1 MEFIAYIIVGIIF
14 MVVLN
19 LILDKV
25 YGRYP
30 MLHMIVICLFAVA
43 SFVVILTATE
53 GSDMGVLYGVLQ
65 FLCFYNMFIEVE
77 AEEWTTRET
86 RGSWNWSGDTY
97 TVTSRD
103 VNHWRPAWWNKLLIC
118 AVFTGI
124 ACLISLLIMEWWAF
138 LIPTGFEIFIG
149 VKLYLARR

>member
-25 YGRYP
+25 YGRFP
-30 MLHMIVICLFAVA
+30 LLHMIVICIFAIASLLVLLF
-43 SFVVILTATE
+43 STE
-53 GSDMGVLYGVLQ
+53 GDGSGVLYGVLQ

-77 AEEWTTRET
+77 SEEWTTRET
-86 RGSWNWSGDTY
+86 KGSWNWSGDTY
-97 TVTSRD
+97 TVTSQD

-118 AVFTGI
+118 AVFTAI
-124 ACLISLLIMEWWAF
+124 ACLISLLIGAWWAY
-138 LIPTGFEIFIG
+138 LIPTAFEVFVG
-149 VKLYLARR
+149 VKLWLARR